1 MADSVT
7 AKRQDLWNAMHE
19 FIRNHGGV
27 VTSVSGTKVVRV
39 EMPKESAL
47 PSKLR
52 DLGYDPRQCGRTTRI
67 TPAGRFTTT
76 DIIEIILPGK

>member
-7 AKRQDLWNAMHE
+7 AKRQDLWDAMHE

-39 EMPKESAL
+39 EIPKESAL

-52 DLGYDPRQCGRTTRI
+52 DLGYDPRHIGMTSRTVS
-67 TPAGRFTTT
+67 GGFTSV
-76 DIIEIILPGK
+76 DIIEISLPGK